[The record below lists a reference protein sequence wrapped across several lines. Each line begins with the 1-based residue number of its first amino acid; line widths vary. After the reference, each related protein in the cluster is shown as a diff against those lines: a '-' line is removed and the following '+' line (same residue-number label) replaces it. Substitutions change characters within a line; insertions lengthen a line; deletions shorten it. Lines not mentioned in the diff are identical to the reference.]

1 MVSKILWK
9 ASRAMSKGA
18 ALLRKGAG
26 RLQDAQAQY
35 ERRKDI
41 AALKG
46 LDLLERVEYFLTGEV
61 TDPDE
66 ADEE

>member
-1 MVSKILWK
+1 MVGSTLWRL
-9 ASRAMSKGA
+9 SRALSKGSVI
-18 ALLRKGAG
+18 LRKGAAKV
-26 RLQDAQAQY
+26 QDVQATY
-35 ERRKDI
+35 EKRKEI

-61 TDPDE
+61 SDPDE

>member
-1 MVSKILWK
+1 MVSKSLWRF
-9 ASRAMSKGA
+9 SRALSKGSVI
-18 ALLRKGAG
+18 LRKGAAKV
-26 RLQDAQAQY
+26 QDVQATY
-35 ERRKDI
+35 EKRKEI

-61 TDPDE
+61 SDPDE